1 MAAGSLDTP
10 FDDGGRTAGPTE
22 IPTWVMF
29 VAGGLSVAVG
39 AAALIWPKPTLMV
52 IGILFG
58 VYLAL
63 WGAVALMI
71 AVGDDGVATGAR
83 ILGVLVGVLGLL
95 AGLLLMVR
103 PGQSVLTIVWV
114 LGFWWCVL
122 GVMQLIRGIV
132 VPGGRL
138 VEPAVGRG
146 RHRGRRDPARLAGH
160 RARHAGDRRQRQPDP
175 PGVPGDRPRRRDGGG
190 AVMSG
195 PSSSRDAA
203 ADRRARRRRRR
214 MWRDARGQRQGPWR
228 GCRRGLPRPD
238 RRPQR
243 ARRSRLR
250 RSSSRTPWR
259 RSATPAATASRSS

>member
-10 FDDGGRTAGPTE
+10 FDDRAAGPTE

-29 VAGGLSVAVG
+29 VAGGLSIAVG

-63 WGAVALMI
+63 WGAVALML
-71 AVGDDGVATGAR
+71 AVGDDGVPTGAR

-95 AGLLLMVR
+95 AGLVLMVR

-132 VPGGRL
+132 VRGGRL
-138 VEPAVGRG
+138 WNLLWGVVGIAAG
-146 RHRGRRDPARLAGH
+146 AILLAW
-160 RARHAGDRRQRQPDP
+160 
-175 PGVPGDRPRRRDGGG
+175 PGIGLGTLVIVVSVSLILQGFLEIGL
-190 AVMSG
+190 
-195 PSSSRDAA
+195 AA
-203 ADRRARRRRRR
+203 ATLGAR
-214 MWRDARGQRQGPWR
+214 
-228 GCRRGLPRPD
+228 
-238 RRPQR
+238 
-243 ARRSRLR
+243 S
-250 RSSSRTPWR
+250 
-259 RSATPAATASRSS
+259 

>member
-1 MAAGSLDTP
+1 MAAGSLDAS
-10 FDDGGRTAGPTE
+10 FDDDGGTAGPTQ

-103 PGQSVLTIVWV
+103 PGQSVLAIVWI
-114 LGFWWCVL
+114 LGIWWCVL
-122 GVMQLIRGIV
+122 GTMQLIRGIV
-132 VPGGRL
+132 VPG
-138 VEPAVGRG
+138 
-146 RHRGRRDPARLAGH
+146 ARLWNLLWGVVGIGAG
-160 RARHAGDRRQRQPDP
+160 AILLAW
-175 PGVPGDRPRRRDGGG
+175 PGIGLGTLVIVVSVSLILQGFLEIGL
-190 AVMSG
+190 
-195 PSSSRDAA
+195 AA
-203 ADRRARRRRRR
+203 AMAGAR
-214 MWRDARGQRQGPWR
+214 
-228 GCRRGLPRPD
+228 
-238 RRPQR
+238 
-243 ARRSRLR
+243 S
-250 RSSSRTPWR
+250 
-259 RSATPAATASRSS
+259 